1 MSWQDALKVGVAQAF
16 ALIPGTS
23 RSGATIIGGMLFG
36 LSRKVATEFSFFL
49 AVPTLVAAG
58 AYSLWKDR
66 ALLSMDDLPVFSLG
80 FVVSFASALLCIRW
94 LIRYVS
100 RHDFVPF
107 AWYRIAFGLVVLAS
121 AWSGVVD
128 WQ

>member
-1 MSWQDALKVGVAQAF
+1 
-16 ALIPGTS
+16 
-23 RSGATIIGGMLFG
+23 
-36 LSRKVATEFSFFL
+36 
-49 AVPTLVAAG
+49 
-58 AYSLWKDR
+58 
-66 ALLSMDDLPVFSLG
+66 
-80 FVVSFASALLCIRW
+80 
-94 LIRYVS
+94 VS